1 MELSIKS
8 GTKRTTL
15 PILEAA
21 FQIFP
26 ETSGFVADWGEH
38 FSVFLSEWNFL
49 HNSKNLINSIKLYLE
64 THSINIKIDGLK
76 TV

>member
-8 GTKRTTL
+8 GTKRTTI

-38 FSVFLSEWNFL
+38 FSVFLSEWKIL
-49 HNSKNLINSIKLYLE
+49 HNSKNLINATELYLE
-64 THSINIKIDGLK
+64 THSINITINGLK